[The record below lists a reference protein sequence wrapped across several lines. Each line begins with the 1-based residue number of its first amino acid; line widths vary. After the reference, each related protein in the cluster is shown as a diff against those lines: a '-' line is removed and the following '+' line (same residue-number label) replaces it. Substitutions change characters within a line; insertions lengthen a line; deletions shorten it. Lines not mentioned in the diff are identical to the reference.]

1 MISGTPPFTTAYAS
15 GSRYFGSSFEN
26 SAAVCSEISDGLMT
40 AVLPAVMAPMS
51 GKQQLKNGKFHGL
64 HHIYISQP
72 DVFVSVPLLLQG
84 PNQQRRTQ
92 CPTRVL
98 STP

>member
-1 MISGTPPFTTAYAS
+1 MQRAAARSCDLLCAHLSSRSFVISGTPPFTTAYAS

-26 SAAVCSEISDGLMT
+26 NAAVCSEISDGLMT

-64 HHIYISQP
+64 YHIYI
-72 DVFVSVPLLLQG
+72 
-84 PNQQRRTQ
+84 
-92 CPTRVL
+92 
-98 STP
+98 